1 MEKIVVALMVEKSV
15 AVWVANWGY
24 ERAALLVVH
33 LVAERDLCWVASLVL
48 EMVAEMV
55 VYWVVTWVE

>member
-15 AVWVANWGY
+15 AVWVANWEY

-33 LVAERDLCWVASLVL
+33 LVAERDLYWVASLVL
-48 EMVAEMV
+48 
-55 VYWVVTWVE
+55 